1 MGVCGIETEA
11 VPLVDKD
18 LRARASVVL
27 AFVFIGGAIGG
38 TLLDQIHVRSHVLHY
53 AHPSVAGEAWW
64 VVPEFG
70 VAATVALLSAIGM
83 TKRLWR
89 ASRDG
94 VPVVV
99 DASTFVVAYT
109 VTGVFHR
116 HSWIVL
122 VVLICLWAGMV
133 AAHRDRRAFVLT
145 SLALA
150 IVGPIYEGAFSST
163 GAFRYDVTPLV
174 GRVPIWLP
182 ALYLNAG
189 VLAASVARAL
199 THVRRAERETVDVA
213 EMP

>member
-1 MGVCGIETEA
+1 VEESNG
-11 VPLVDKD
+11 
-18 LRARASVVL
+18 LRARFSTVWVL
-27 AFVFIGGAIGG
+27 VFAGGAIGG

-53 AHPSVAGEAWW
+53 AHPTVAGEAWW

-70 VAATVALLSAIGM
+70 VAATAALLSAIWM

-89 ASRDG
+89 EPRDR
-94 VPVVV
+94 VPVLA
-99 DASTFVVAYT
+99 DALIFVLAYM

-122 VVLICLWAGMV
+122 TLAFGLWVALITI
-133 AAHRDRRAFVLT
+133 HPNRRAFIIM
-145 SLALA
+145 SIALA
-150 IVGPIYEGAFSST
+150 IVGPIYEGALSAT

-199 THVRRAERETVDVA
+199 TRTVLPELK
-213 EMP
+213 EMS